1 MKNTFNLAF
10 GIGDSLHGRSF
21 RLQSQQIEIQGVT
34 VDNAN
39 SDLPVLIYG
48 GTSPNGTPYYVA
60 PGRSISIALAGHNA
74 VYAQFHLPDHIEH
87 KSKTGGSIYISVSSE
102 PAEHF
107 TAGTVSIAGPVE
119 LSGDSINVTTGAYPP
134 AGAVRP
140 ILDFYTNV
148 NQIEVTSAEASG
160 GQRFLIVDGPGP
172 GIGPADDYGFC
183 VVAFVTQ
190 HFNLQPWLEW
200 QVQAHSA
207 QGAWNTILRGYGNS
221 LVVFPAPYMQIIG
234 NRCFRGVAFRI
245 VNYQAIVG
253 TFRAA
258 FWLGGYYLQGAGH
271 GIPRPPDEPEV
282 QPIHEHRNT
291 TKARRRQAPRT
302 LKTKSTKRPPRA
314 G

>member
-74 VYAQFHLPDHIEH
+74 VYAQFHLPDHVEH

-140 ILDFYTNV
+140 IMDFYTNV
-148 NQIEVTSAEASG
+148 NEFAFTSQTAD
-160 GQRFLIVDGPGP
+160 RIVILDGPGP

-183 VVAFVTQ
+183 VVAMMTQ
-190 HFNLQPWLEW
+190 RFHLQPWLEW
-200 QVQAHSA
+200 VFESHSA
-207 QGAWNTILRGYGNS
+207 QAGWRTISRGYGNAQIV
-221 LVVFPAPYMQIIG
+221 LPLPYVQIAG
-234 NRCFRGVAFRI
+234 NVCFRGVGFRI
-245 VNYQAIVG
+245 VNAAAIIG
-253 TFRAA
+253 TFRGA
-258 FWLGGYYLQGAGH
+258 FWLGGFYLQGSGH
-271 GIPRPPDEPEV
+271 GIPRPPDDPTFEPE
-282 QPIHEHRNT
+282 PITHEQRNT
-291 TKARRRQAPRT
+291 TKTRRRQTARSI
-302 LKTKSTKRPPRA
+302 KTKSTQRPSRA